1 MADDGFK
8 PLLMGYLDEELT
20 ELEAQRMEEHLR
32 ECRDCSAELEEF
44 RRLKE
49 VTQNMRVVMPD
60 DKYWDQYWSNIYN
73 RLERRVGWIL
83 ISLGAILLTSYGI
96 YYLVASLLL
105 QGNIP
110 IVVRVGVVA
119 LVVGFCTLIISGL
132 RERIFL
138 ARSDKYERIKR

>member
-1 MADDGFK
+1 MADDTFK

-20 ELEAQRMEEHLR
+20 ELEALRMEEHLK
-32 ECRDCSAELEEF
+32 ECQDCAADLREF

-49 VTQNMRVVMPD
+49 VTHNMRVVTPD
-60 DKYWDQYWSNIYN
+60 DKYWEQYWSNIYN
-73 RLERRVGWIL
+73 RLERRIGWIL
-83 ISLGAILLTSYGI
+83 ISIGAILLTSYGL
-96 YYLVASLLL
+96 YYLVSSLLL

-110 IVVRVGVVA
+110 IIVRIGVVA

-138 ARSDKYERIKR
+138 AKSDKYERIKR

>member
-1 MADDGFK
+1 MADDTFK

-20 ELEAQRMEEHLR
+20 ELEALRMEEHLR
-32 ECRDCSAELEEF
+32 ECQDCSAELEEF

-49 VTQNMRVVMPD
+49 VTHNMRVVTPD
-60 DKYWDQYWSNIYN
+60 DKYWEQYWSNIYN
-73 RLERRVGWIL
+73 RLERRIGWVL
-83 ISLGAILLTSYGI
+83 ISLGAILLTSYGL
-96 YYLVASLLL
+96 YYLVSSLLL

-110 IVVRVGVVA
+110 IIVRIGVVA

>member
-1 MADDGFK
+1 MADDTFK

-20 ELEAQRMEEHLR
+20 ELEVLRMEEHLR
-32 ECRDCSAELEEF
+32 ECQGCSAELEEF

-49 VTQNMRVVMPD
+49 VTHNMRVVTPD
-60 DKYWDQYWSNIYN
+60 EKYWEQYWSSIYN
-73 RLERRVGWIL
+73 RLERRIGWIL
-83 ISLGAILLTSYGI
+83 ISLGAILLTSYGL
-96 YYLVASLLL
+96 YYLVSSLLL

-110 IVVRVGVVA
+110 IIVRIGVVA